1 MHSGL
6 NDNVQGLKNIGI
18 LVKDWKNDIPM
29 LNHRLSTVVT
39 LFSWYT
45 PFKKI
50 GYRELNLN
58 NFYEVIWRTK
68 RLDIVL
74 IQSFFLIT
82 GWANVQIK
90 WRTLVWFWV
99 NLEIKYSLNGKRFL
113 VFIIIYVFESYSTFS
128 GFDLV
133 QHAEQHT
140 KSVDRKVQQQQMLWI
155 PYYKCFRICFNSS
168 PSWRSYSASFNKPK
182 RWYCSLSYCQ
192 FKPSS

>member
-1 MHSGL
+1 MLSIVDQNSEAYIPFQLSPDYYAFRSQILSVPFGQ
-6 NDNVQGLKNIGI
+6 VQVN
-18 LVKDWKNDIPM
+18 
-29 LNHRLSTVVT
+29 
-39 LFSWYT
+39 
-45 PFKKI
+45 
-50 GYRELNLN
+50 
-58 NFYEVIWRTK
+58 
-68 RLDIVL
+68 
-74 IQSFFLIT
+74 
-82 GWANVQIK
+82 ANVQIK

-99 NLEIKYSLNGKRFL
+99 NLEIKYSLNGKHFL

>member
-29 LNHRLSTVVT
+29 LNQRLSTVVT

-82 GWANVQIK
+82 GWANVQMDN
-90 WRTLVWFWV
+90 RQ
-99 NLEIKYSLNGKRFL
+99 NY
-113 VFIIIYVFESYSTFS
+113 SYSTKNS
-128 GFDLV
+128 NIKAGKYIYEPGSSKLGSNIILQTCQV
-133 QHAEQHT
+133 
-140 KSVDRKVQQQQMLWI
+140 WI
-155 PYYKCFRICFNSS
+155 KMR
-168 PSWRSYSASFNKPK
+168 PK
-182 RWYCSLSYCQ
+182 LQ
-192 FKPSS
+192 KTL

>member
-90 WRTLVWFWV
+90 WTTDRTIV
-99 NLEIKYSLNGKRFL
+99 Y
-113 VFIIIYVFESYSTFS
+113 SYSTKNS
-128 GFDLV
+128 NKAGKYIYEPGSSKLGSNIILQTCQV
-133 QHAEQHT
+133 
-140 KSVDRKVQQQQMLWI
+140 WI
-155 PYYKCFRICFNSS
+155 KMR
-168 PSWRSYSASFNKPK
+168 PK
-182 RWYCSLSYCQ
+182 LQ
-192 FKPSS
+192 KTL